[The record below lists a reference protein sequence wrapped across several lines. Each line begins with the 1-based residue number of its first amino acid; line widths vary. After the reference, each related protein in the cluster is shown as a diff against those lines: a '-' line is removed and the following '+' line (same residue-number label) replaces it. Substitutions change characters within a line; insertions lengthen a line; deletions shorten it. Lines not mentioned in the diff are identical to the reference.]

1 MTIRSNSS
9 LRHGSH
15 KQHDHDHHGDLDH
28 CDVDH
33 HGDHDHNG
41 EDPLEDHDAHGD
53 DRHHF
58 GDLDHNCYIETM
70 ITIATK
76 TMITIATTTMRG
88 LKELM
93 ERLHTGQL

>member
-1 MTIRSNSS
+1 MTIRSDSS
-9 LRHGSH
+9 LRHGNH

-33 HGDHDHNG
+33 HGDQDRND

-58 GDLDHNCYIETM
+58 EDHDHNCLDYHEGDTGADGK
-70 ITIATK
+70 IAHGAALSSHT
-76 TMITIATTTMRG
+76 TSPSRSIAF
-88 LKELM
+88 
-93 ERLHTGQL
+93 